1 MKTETVDFSRVF
13 PRSLRLSFV
22 FFCLRSV
29 CSVCSVV
36 KSSWSGYRRSFGK
49 RILAGNRPDSVQQA
63 TRTGVFRSPTILV
76 EDTESFA
83 SIGDREL
90 KIIHTADWHLCD
102 LLGRIKRYDDFRVR
116 VEAVAGLCAEHAVDV
131 VLIAG
136 DIFSEQAQPEEMT
149 RALQH
154 IHEAFEPFFARGGTI
169 LAITGNHDRDV
180 RINMIQAGMS
190 LARPAPA
197 DGLLECGRMYVENRL
212 NLVSLQTA
220 AGDRVQ
226 FVLLPYPF
234 VSRYIEATDVYRT
247 KEEENRLLQDRA
259 AEWIRDVPSRPSFDP
274 GVPTVL
280 AAHLNVRGS
289 EVHSLYKLDEKD
301 DLVFDLGF
309 IPTTWSYVALGH
321 IHKPQMLGGM
331 ANVRYSGSLDR
342 CDFGELGQGKGVVLF
357 ELGPAGLRCEPIWL
371 SIPATPLYDIVL
383 ESPVED
389 LPRLAVQYPD
399 HTTAIVRVL
408 ATHDPDGPSRD
419 EIARDLRKLF
429 PRIYDLK
436 WTEKLTKSPEAP
448 PSTVNP
454 RANPRQVILE
464 FLADKLKDD
473 PDKDEILALV
483 EPYIAEEERR

>member
-1 MKTETVDFSRVF
+1 
-13 PRSLRLSFV
+13 
-22 FFCLRSV
+22 
-29 CSVCSVV
+29 
-36 KSSWSGYRRSFGK
+36 
-49 RILAGNRPDSVQQA
+49 
-63 TRTGVFRSPTILV
+63 
-76 EDTESFA
+76 
-83 SIGDREL
+83 L

-116 VEAVAGLCAEHAVDV
+116 VEAVAGLCEEHAVDV

-136 DIFSEQAQPEEMT
+136 DLFSEQAQPEEMT

-154 IHEAFEPFFARGGTI
+154 IHEVFEPFFSRGGTI

-197 DGLLECGRMYVENRL
+197 NCVLESGRMYVENKL

-226 FVLLPYPF
+226 FVLLPYPM
-234 VSRYIEATDVYRT
+234 VSRYTEATDVYRT
-247 KEEENRLLQDRA
+247 KEEENKLLQDRA
-259 AEWIRDVPSRPSFDP
+259 AEWIRDVPGRPSFDP

-309 IPTTWSYVALGH
+309 IPTMWSYVALGH

-342 CDFGELGQGKGVVLF
+342 CDFGELAQGKGVVLF
-357 ELGPAGLRCEPIWL
+357 ELGKGGLGGEPVWL
-371 SIPATPLYDIVL
+371 PIPATPMYDIVL
-383 ESPVED
+383 ASPVND
-389 LPRLAVQYPD
+389 LPCLAERYPD
-399 HTTAIVRVL
+399 HATAIVRVL

-436 WTEKLTKSPEAP
+436 WTEKLGQAAALP
-448 PSTVNP
+448 PSTINP
-454 RANPRQVILE
+454 RANPRQVIIE

>member
-1 MKTETVDFSRVF
+1 
-13 PRSLRLSFV
+13 
-22 FFCLRSV
+22 
-29 CSVCSVV
+29 
-36 KSSWSGYRRSFGK
+36 
-49 RILAGNRPDSVQQA
+49 
-63 TRTGVFRSPTILV
+63 
-76 EDTESFA
+76 
-83 SIGDREL
+83 L
-90 KIIHTADWHLCD
+90 KIIHTADWHLGD
-102 LLGRIKRYDDFRVR
+102 SLGRIKRYDDFRVR
-116 VEAVAGLCAEHAVDV
+116 VEAVAGLCEEHAVDV

-136 DIFSEQAQPEEMT
+136 DLFSEQAQPEEMT

-154 IHEAFEPFFARGGTI
+154 IHEAFEPFFVRGGTI

-197 DGLLECGRMYVENRL
+197 NCVLERGRMYVENKL

-226 FVLLPYPF
+226 FVLLPYPM
-234 VSRYIEATDVYRT
+234 VSRYTEATDVYRT
-247 KEEENRLLQDRA
+247 KEEENKLLQDRA
-259 AEWIRDVPSRPSFDP
+259 AEWIRDVPGRPGFDP
-274 GVPTVL
+274 RLPTVL

-289 EVHSLYKLDEKD
+289 EVHSLYRMDEKD

-309 IPTTWSYVALGH
+309 IPTAWSYVALGH

-331 ANVRYSGSLDR
+331 ASVRYSGSLDC

-357 ELGPAGLRCEPIWL
+357 ELGPAGLHGEPIWL
-371 SIPATPLYDIVL
+371 PILATPLYDIVL
-383 ESPVED
+383 ESPVDD
-389 LPRLAVQYPD
+389 LPRLAEQYPE
-399 HTTAIVRVL
+399 HANAIVRVL

-436 WTEKLTKSPEAP
+436 WTEKLGQAAALP
-448 PSTVNP
+448 PSIINP
-454 RANPRQVILE
+454 RANPRQVIVE
-464 FLADKLKDD
+464 FLGDKLKDD
-473 PDKDEILALV
+473 PDRDEILALI